1 MDKRTKGEIIGVA
14 ALGTAL
20 ALSVAYNNRKK
31 IRRGYDDKKWNLLR
45 WKDNITLDTLIK
57 AENKVKD
64 LKDKTTSVRDIAWG

>member
-14 ALGTAL
+14 ALGTAF

-45 WKDNITLDTLIK
+45 WKDNVTLDTLIK

-64 LKDKTTSVRDIAWG
+64 LKDRTTSVRDIAWG